1 MGVGEDTTPRIYK
14 DVPFDLVLQLCQLYE
29 SREAWDED
37 SRVYREYTEKIQ
49 NIQAVL
55 EYIATGGIN

>member
-29 SREAWDED
+29 SREA
-37 SRVYREYTEKIQ
+37 
-49 NIQAVL
+49 
-55 EYIATGGIN
+55 